1 MKKQRF
7 FMLGIITVLVAVLS
21 LTFVSSTF
29 AKYTSAVSGSDQAR
43 VAKWDVI
50 YKGESTE
57 AVHGTSSAQEITF
70 DLFNTILDSNGSNE
84 TDVNANLIA
93 PGTKGSFK
101 FVLQNN
107 SEVSAKYE
115 IKFTVTK
122 TNANIP
128 LTFTVKKDGTAASAA
143 LDTQTGVFEGSTAVE
158 YTIDWAWAFEQ
169 SDVAA
174 GDAVDTNLGVLG
186 TDTITVKVEV
196 IFTQID

>member
-29 AKYTSAVSGSDQAR
+29 AKYTSKVSGEDFAR

-70 DLFNTILDSNGSNE
+70 DLFNTILDSNDSNE

-107 SEVSAKYE
+107 SEVSAQYE

-122 TNANIP
+122 TNVNIP
-128 LTFTVKKDGTAASAA
+128 LTFSVKKDGTAASAA

-169 SDVAA
+169 SSVDA
-174 GDAVDTNLGVLG
+174 GDEVDTNLGVLG